1 MIYLDN
7 AATTYPKPECVY
19 KAIDNANRQ
28 MAFNAGRG
36 SYKKAK
42 DVANIVDETR
52 ELLADIIKTDKD
64 NVIFKTSSTSA
75 LNNILLGLEWNEGDN
90 IYVSPF
96 EHNSVIRPLEYIKR
110 AYNANIIILPFDKTT
125 WEISSEAWD
134 MFALKRPKCVICSSK
149 SNVTG
154 YKLPVNMIFKQS
166 KKYNAINILDASQ
179 SFGVDRKILKENTD
193 FIVFAGHKSLY
204 ASFGV
209 AGFIKLSNVN
219 LKITEFGGTGSD
231 SLNHNM
237 PDELPNKY
245 EAGSKNIVAIIGL
258 NESLKW
264 LQKNDVEKKEEELT
278 EYLYKELT
286 QVSKI
291 IIYTPVEYQKCVGI
305 LSINVDGYSP
315 DDVASIL
322 DEEFDIAVR
331 KGYHCAPF
339 VHDFIDSKKFNGTV
353 RISLNYFNSKE
364 EIDELIAA
372 LKSL

>member
-19 KAIDNANRQ
+19 KAIDKANRQ
-28 MAFNAGRG
+28 MAFNSGRG

-42 DVANIVDETR
+42 DVSIIIDKTRESLANI
-52 ELLADIIKTDKD
+52 IKSDKN

-75 LNNILLGLEWNEGDN
+75 LNNILLGLDWKEGDN
-90 IYVSPF
+90 IYISPF
-96 EHNSVIRPLEYIKR
+96 EHNSVIRPLEYIKKT
-110 AYNANIIILPFDKTT
+110 YNVNVIILPFDKTT
-125 WEISSEAWD
+125 WEIDDEIWD
-134 MFALKRPKCVICSSK
+134 MFVLKRPKCVICSSK

-154 YKLPVNMIFKQS
+154 YKLPVKKIFEQS
-166 KKYNAINILDASQ
+166 KKYNSINILDASQ
-179 SFGVDRKILKENTD
+179 SFGVDRKITKENTD

-219 LKITEFGGTGSD
+219 LKVTEFGGTGSD
-231 SLNHNM
+231 SLNPNM
-237 PDELPNKY
+237 PNDLPTKY
-245 EAGSKNIVAIIGL
+245 EAGSKNIVSIIGL

-264 LQKNDVEKKEEELT
+264 LQQHDVEQREEELT
-278 EYLYKELT
+278 TYLYEKLT
-286 QVSKI
+286 KISKI
-291 IIYTPVEYQKCVGI
+291 ILYVPNKPQKCVGI
-305 LSINVDGYSP
+305 LSINVAGYTP

-339 VHDFIDSKKFNGTV
+339 VHDFIGSQQYNGTV
-353 RISLNYFNSKE
+353 RISLNYFNTKD
-364 EIDELIAA
+364 EIDRLIEA

>member
-19 KAIDNANRQ
+19 EAVDKANRE
-28 MAFNAGRG
+28 MAFNSGRG

-42 DVANIVDETR
+42 EVSIKIDETR
-52 ELLADIIKTDKD
+52 ELLAEIIKTNKN

-75 LNNILLGLEWNEGDN
+75 LNNIILGLEWNEGDN
-90 IYVSPF
+90 VYISPF
-96 EHNSVIRPLEYIKR
+96 EHNSVIRPLEYIKKT
-110 AYNANIIILPFDKTT
+110 YNINVIILPFDKTT
-125 WEISSEAWD
+125 WEISEEMSD
-134 MFALKRPKCVICSSK
+134 MFALKKPKCVICSSK

-154 YKLPVNMIFKQS
+154 FKLPVKEIFKEA
-166 KKYNAINILDASQ
+166 KKYNSINILDASQ
-179 SFGVDRKILKENTD
+179 SFGIDKNISKENTD

-204 ASFGV
+204 ATFGV

-231 SLNHNM
+231 SLNPNM
-237 PDELPNKY
+237 PTEMPTAY
-245 EAGSKNIVAIIGL
+245 ESGSKNVVAILGL

-264 LQKNDVEKKEEELT
+264 LKETEVEQKEEELT
-278 EYLYKELT
+278 KYLYEELT
-286 QVSKI
+286 KI
-291 IIYTPVEYQKCVGI
+291 PKVIVYVPSEPEKCVGI
-305 LSINVDGYSP
+305 LSINVEGYTP

-331 KGYHCAPF
+331 KGYHCSPF
-339 VHDFIDSKKFNGTV
+339 IHDFIGSREFNGTI
-353 RISLNYFNSKE
+353 RISLNYFNRKDD
-364 EIDELIAA
+364 IDKLIEA